1 MRLSFRTEQIG
12 LLRAAALV
20 ALLVAGGVSRAQEAP
35 AFDPIAAAAELES
48 LRSGLSTETVDN
60 RFLTDARGR
69 ALQVSSAAEAC
80 AARTGA
86 ERERL
91 EARYEPLREVDA
103 DVAPAVFDQR
113 NEIRRLLDEA
123 IARETACIGVRDNAA
138 ALISAISATQTRLSQ
153 QFLFYRNEGRLFS
166 AEDWTGRLTN
176 LPERI
181 RTANVLELADGIG
194 PLDLFWYLIAAGV
207 FAAGAGIFLRHRFAA
222 WYARAGGDDAPPQMR
237 YLFPKPLA
245 HYAPSMFSGIAFLA
259 VLVFTLRDPSLDLVV
274 IRIALGIF
282 LVGLGS
288 VIIDWA
294 TGPLSPSA
302 DVGGLIPD
310 HVKPLRRR
318 LKVLIFALV
327 LSFILLGTNWLSIRL
342 VDPNV
347 TGRAA
352 MILVVGGSLFS
363 VFSYLR
369 RIPGLR
375 HRLRLVRY
383 FAMLTLIVAFVAV
396 FVGYQNFAGYL
407 IHGITRTS
415 LALFL
420 LWILFWLISRGFDYL
435 IREDTPAAQ
444 SIRDNLGLG
453 KGGKRTGL
461 GLMQLVADLVLWV
474 GAIVYLIYVWDE
486 SGTTIDRLVDLVIL
500 GGTVGN
506 LRLIPAQIIGGV
518 LVFAGL
524 LILIGWLKRWIDRRW
539 LQHIVAE
546 RGAREALITLFGYV
560 GFVIA
565 LLIGLTQAGV
575 DLSGIAIV
583 SGALALGIGFGM
595 QEIANNFVSG
605 LILLFE
611 RPIRSGDFVTV
622 GDTEG
627 FVRKISIRATEIET
641 LDNQNVMVPNS
652 ELVSGR
658 VTNWVLHDTQG
669 RIRLQVGVAYG
680 SDVDKVRDALERVA
694 NDHPEVITDGRAPA
708 PRALFMGFGDSSLNF
723 ELRCRVNRID
733 RRFTVTS
740 DLNFAINAAFRS
752 ENIEIPFPQRDLHIK
767 SYPEPEPRKPA
778 AETAPVSADA
788 TERPTQQETITRSHS
803 DEVKIS
809 TGIRDAWQAITDI
822 ESMKNWLGAD
832 GSFSPYI
839 GGAYEFVLSDG
850 VRRRGHIDIFVPP
863 YRMRLVE
870 GPREGEEPLATGPM
884 TAEFTLRER
893 EGNTYVT
900 VRVSG
905 IPATE
910 DWEEDYNRS
919 VAFWQNALVEL
930 REMLERQ

>member
-1 MRLSFRTEQIG
+1 MP
-12 LLRAAALV
+12 LRIASLMLWLFAPTLAMT
-20 ALLVAGGVSRAQEAP
+20 QEA
-35 AFDPIAAAAELES
+35 AQFDPIAAGAELEN
-48 LRSGLSTETVDN
+48 LRAGLGTEDVDN
-60 RFLTDARGR
+60 EFLTDARAH
-69 ALQVSSAAEAC
+69 ALQVSAAAEAC
-80 AARTGA
+80 AARSGT

-123 IARETACIGVRDNAA
+123 IARETSCIGVRDNAA
-138 ALISAISATQTRLSQ
+138 ALIGAISATQTRLSQ
-153 QFLFYRNEGRLFS
+153 QFLFYRSEDQVSALRDVPERLRS
-166 AEDWTGRLTN
+166 
-176 LPERI
+176 LPERV
-181 RTANVLELADGIG
+181 RDVNQLVLADGIDALG
-194 PLDLFWYLIAAGV
+194 LFWYLITAGIV
-207 FAAGAGIFLRHRFAA
+207 AAGAGILLRHQFSE
-222 WYARAGGDDAPPQMR
+222 WYGRGGGDAAAPQMR
-237 YLFPKPLA
+237 FLFPKPLA
-245 HYAPSMFSGIAFLA
+245 QYSPAILSGIAFTA
-259 VLVFTLRDPSLDLVV
+259 VLLFALEDPYLDLVV
-274 IRIALGIF
+274 VRIALGVLLF
-282 LVGLGS
+282 GLGC
-288 VIIDWA
+288 VVIDWA

-302 DVGGLIPD
+302 DVNGLIPD
-310 HVKPLRRR
+310 HVRPLRRR
-318 LKVLIFALV
+318 LRILIFALV

-352 MILVVGGSLFS
+352 MILIVALSLLN
-363 VFSYLR
+363 VFVYLR

-375 HRLRLVRY
+375 HRLRLIRY
-383 FAMLTLIVAFVAV
+383 MAMLTLIVAVAAV
-396 FVGYQNFAGYL
+396 LVGYQNFAGYL

-415 LALFL
+415 LALFM

-435 IREDTPAAQ
+435 IQEDTPAAQ
-444 SIRDNLGLG
+444 SLRENLGLG
-453 KGGKRTGL
+453 KSATRTGL
-461 GLMQLVADLVLWV
+461 GFMQLVADLVLWV
-474 GAIVYLIYVWDE
+474 GAIVYFIYVWDE

-524 LILIGWLKRWIDRRW
+524 MILIGWLKRWIDRRW

-669 RIRLQVGVAYG
+669 RIRLFVGVAYG
-680 SDVDKVRDALERVA
+680 SDVEKVRGILERVA
-694 NDHPEVITDGRAPA
+694 NEHPEVITDGRAPA
-708 PRALFMGFGDSSLNF
+708 PRALFMGFGDSSLDF

-733 RRFTVTS
+733 RRFTVMS
-740 DLNFAINAAFRS
+740 DMNFAINAAFRE
-752 ENIEIPFPQRDLHIK
+752 ENIEIPFPQRDLHIR
-767 SYPEPEPRKPA
+767 SYPDMAPRKAEPVQAPA
-778 AETAPVSADA
+778 PSEE
-788 TERPTQQETITRSHS
+788 TERSLPQLEVITRSHS
-803 DEVKIS
+803 DEIRIVKE
-809 TGIRDAWQAITDI
+809 IRDVWRALTDI
-822 ESMKNWLGAD
+822 DAIKSWLGAE
-832 GSFSPYI
+832 GRFSPYI
-839 GGAYEFVLSDG
+839 GGAYDLALKDG
-850 VRRRGHIDIFVPP
+850 RHWRGYIDIFVPP
-863 YRMRLVE
+863 YRLRFVE
-870 GPREGEEPLATGPM
+870 SPREGEEPLATGPM
-884 TAEFTLRER
+884 TVEFTLRER
-893 EGNTYVT
+893 EGSTQLT
-900 VRVSG
+900 VSVSG

-910 DWEEDYNRS
+910 DWEEDYNQS
-919 VAFWQNALVEL
+919 VARWQNALVEL
-930 REMLERQ
+930 QDFLSRK